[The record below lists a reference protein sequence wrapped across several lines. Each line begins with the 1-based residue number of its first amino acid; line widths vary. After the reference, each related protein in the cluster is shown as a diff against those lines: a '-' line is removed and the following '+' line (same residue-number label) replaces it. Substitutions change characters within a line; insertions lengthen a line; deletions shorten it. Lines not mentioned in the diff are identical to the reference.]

1 MEASS
6 QPASSSSLPHLHVL
20 LVDPWA
26 ATRPA
31 LARVLRESYRVTLE
45 QSAEGAV
52 QCVRQHKPAMIILDA
67 GENNLEI
74 LRQIEEYDQQIPLL
88 LVGHHPPEEYEGE
101 GFKRSALKMWL
112 DHTIASR
119 SLHTQIANLQAAER
133 IERTFGRFVTSS
145 PEMIATFRVLERVV
159 NTDVPILITG
169 ESGSGKEL
177 IARGVH
183 DTSTRRDQP
192 FVAINCAAIPEN
204 LLETELFGYEKGAFT
219 GATATRQ
226 GKLEHVG
233 RGTLFLDELGEMPL
247 STQAKLLRVLQEQ
260 TFERVGGHQSLL
272 FRARIVAATNKN
284 LAEAIGQRTFREDL
298 LYRLNT
304 IHVAL
309 PPLRERREDI
319 ALLIQHFL
327 TAFNQRYQRQILGL
341 SPTTLNTLQKYD
353 WPGNVREL
361 LNCIHHAVLLC
372 DDARIELRDLPATF
386 QPGLKATVL
395 LDQVGKVPLETIID
409 QARRDLERQILT
421 FALEKFGYNK
431 ARSAYFLGIDRTTL
445 YRKMKEL
452 EIPGERAEVPNAAL
466 ETRLDAPASE
476 V

>member
-6 QPASSSSLPHLHVL
+6 QPESPSALPRLHIL

-26 ATRPA
+26 ASRPA
-31 LARVLRESYRVTLE
+31 LVRVLRETYQVSLE
-45 QSAEGAV
+45 QTAEGAV
-52 QCVRQHKPAMIILDA
+52 QCVRQQKPVMIILDA
-67 GENNLEI
+67 GADNMEI
-74 LRQIEEYDQQIPLL
+74 LRQIEEYDKTIPLL

-112 DHTIASR
+112 DHTITSR
-119 SLHTQIANLQAAER
+119 SLHTQIAELKEAER
-133 IERTFGRFVTSS
+133 TVQRFGSFVTCS
-145 PEMIATFRVLERVV
+145 PEVIATFHVLSRVV

-169 ESGSGKEL
+169 ESGAGKEL

-183 DTSTRRDQP
+183 DSSNRKEQP

-219 GATATRQ
+219 GATATKQ

-260 TFERVGGHQSLL
+260 TFERVGGHQPLF
-272 FRARIVAATNKN
+272 FRARLVAATNKN
-284 LAEAIGQRTFREDL
+284 LAEAIAQRTFREDL

-319 ALLIQHFL
+319 PLLIQHFL
-327 TAFNQRYQRQILGL
+327 TAFTQRYQKPILGC

-395 LDQVGKVPLETIID
+395 LDQVGKVPLETIIE
-409 QARRDLERQILT
+409 QARQDLERQILT

-431 ARSAYFLGIDRTTL
+431 ARAASYLGIDRTTL

-452 EIPGERAEVPNAAL
+452 SISAEPAENPDVPPD
-466 ETRLDAPASE
+466 T

>member
-6 QPASSSSLPHLHVL
+6 QPEASLSSSPRLHVL
-20 LVDPWA
+20 LIDPWA
-26 ATRPA
+26 NARPA
-31 LARVLRESYRVTLE
+31 LARVLRETYQVTVE
-45 QSAEGAV
+45 HNAEGAV
-52 QCVRQHKPAMIILDA
+52 QCVRQQKPTMILLDA
-67 GENNLEI
+67 GEQNLEI
-74 LRQIEEYDQQIPLL
+74 LRQIEEYDKQIPLL
-88 LVGHHPPEEYEGE
+88 LIGHHPPEEYDGE

-119 SLHTQIANLQAAER
+119 SLHTQIADLQAADR
-133 IERTFGRFVTSS
+133 TERTFGRFVTCS
-145 PEMIATFRVLERVV
+145 PEVIAIFYVLERVV

-219 GATATRQ
+219 GATATKQ

-284 LAEAIGQRTFREDL
+284 LTEAIGQRMFREDL

-319 ALLIQHFL
+319 PLLIQHFL
-327 TAFNQRYQRQILGL
+327 TAFNQRYQKQILGL

-372 DDARIELRDLPATF
+372 DDTRIELCDLPAAF

-409 QARRDLERQILT
+409 QARRDLECQILT

-431 ARSAYFLGIDRTTL
+431 VRAAYYLGIDRTTL

-452 EIPGERAEVPNAAL
+452 DIAAEPTGNPGAPL
-466 ETRLDAPASE
+466 GDHLDSSSD